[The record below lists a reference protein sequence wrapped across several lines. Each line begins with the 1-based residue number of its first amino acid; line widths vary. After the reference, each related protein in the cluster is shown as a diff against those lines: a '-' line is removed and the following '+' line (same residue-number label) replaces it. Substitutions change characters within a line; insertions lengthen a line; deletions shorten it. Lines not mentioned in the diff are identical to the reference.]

1 MAELAVGL
9 TKSVVEGAVTKAQSA
24 IEEEAKLRKSAQR
37 DLVFITGEFQMMQSF
52 LSVANDERVGNLVV
66 MTWVRQIRE
75 LAFDVEDCI
84 EFVVHLD
91 KKSDKW
97 RRFLHSIIPP
107 CIPTSALP
115 LDEAVDEIEQ
125 LKARVEDVS
134 ARNARYNLISDTG
147 SKPVV
152 HHQQAA
158 PNAAVATTALNLLLD
173 ERDAAKRQQ
182 GDLTQFITHEDDDLQ
197 VISVWGSSGDLGT
210 TSLIRKAYSDQEIC
224 TTFTRRAWVKLMHP
238 FNPYEF
244 IHSLMSQFYEESC
257 KDQGHTV
264 GLHVLKKMK
273 GTEAELFEEFEQQV
287 EKNRYLVV
295 LEDLSNMV
303 EWDAIRTFL
312 PNMKNGSWIIV
323 STQQSEVAR
332 LCVGNPT
339 QVLEL
344 RQFSPDHSVY
354 AFFKEGTHN
363 VPDKTEMT
371 DKVSPIKK
379 EISASGLLFPTLE
392 TGGSL
397 PSSSSNNKI
406 PSSQMQSAN
415 QWVKKNPLIGRDAEM
430 NELRKYVAMTRY
442 NSYHV
447 SMSVWGIAGVG
458 KSHLVRRL
466 YYDRMIHGQQF
477 EQYSWMHV
485 SRPFNL
491 RDFCWGLLWGFQSES
506 PEAKETASRR
516 MIGSKNPIQE
526 CRALLKQQ
534 RCLVVIDDLQTKEEW
549 NLIRDNLISPSASV
563 IIVITTE
570 ASIATHCA
578 DNEEL
583 VFNVK
588 GLQADAASDL
598 FNNEMHR
605 KKKQPSA
612 EHDQKDI
619 TQECQELILKCGGL
633 PKVIVSVAGLL
644 AKKTVKPMDTA
655 RSINERFIDQ
665 LEASPEFNSL
675 RDLFAWM
682 RTYFRTCPYYLKPC
696 IFYMSIFPQD
706 HSIRR
711 RRLVRRWIA
720 EGYSRDG
727 EDESAEDKGEEYFS
741 SLLDLSIIQQSP
753 ESLDTTALADTRK
766 VACQVNGFIREYIV
780 SRRMEENLV
789 FELGDSSVLTTQR
802 TGRHLTITKN
812 WKRDQIMFKSI
823 DFSRL
828 RSLTVFGDW
837 KSFFVS
843 EDMKLLRVL
852 DLEDASS
859 IRDEDIEQVVKRLRR
874 LKFLSLRKCTEIRH
888 LPYSIGDLRQ
898 LQTLDVRHTSVTTLP
913 ASITKL
919 QKLQYIRAGTNILAE
934 EDQSTRC
941 PSVSWPL
948 FVTCRDRHLAGVKLP
963 RGIEKLTALHT
974 LGVINIGASGE
985 KAMLKGLKELTQL
998 WKLGVSGINKKNCK
1012 EFFAAISGHD
1022 HLESLFVQLD
1032 KGNTDCLDGISLDL
1046 KQIQSL
1052 KLYGSLNTLP
1062 EGIDQLSKLTKL
1074 GLEMGE
1080 LKMTY
1085 IELLGKLPELST
1097 LLLNV
1102 KSVENGILHFC
1113 VTVNNVESC
1122 SYEKIRVLKIT
1133 CSSIVHVTFGGL
1145 AMKNLEVF
1153 NATCFPESSV
1163 SGLENLKKL
1172 RIQPDLVPLK

>member
-588 GLQADAASDL
+588 
-598 FNNEMHR
+598 
-605 KKKQPSA
+605 
-612 EHDQKDI
+612 
-619 TQECQELILKCGGL
+619 
-633 PKVIVSVAGLL
+633 
-644 AKKTVKPMDTA
+644 
-655 RSINERFIDQ
+655 
-665 LEASPEFNSL
+665 
-675 RDLFAWM
+675 
-682 RTYFRTCPYYLKPC
+682 
-696 IFYMSIFPQD
+696 D

-766 VACQVNGFIREYIV
+766 VACQVNGFI
-780 SRRMEENLV
+780 L
-789 FELGDSSVLTTQR
+789 
-802 TGRHLTITKN
+802 
-812 WKRDQIMFKSI
+812 
-823 DFSRL
+823 
-828 RSLTVFGDW
+828 FGDW

-1012 EFFAAISGHD
+1012 EFFAAIS
-1022 HLESLFVQLD
+1022 
-1032 KGNTDCLDGISLDL
+1032 
-1046 KQIQSL
+1046 
-1052 KLYGSLNTLP
+1052 